1 MYQEQINYYYPKTRS
16 CIIKALQQ
24 QHALEEHP
32 LHHDIIPSQHQHNND
47 AHQYQF
53 QILHRFYQFRSPVT
67 RIPVRIAT
75 HSTSTTI
82 HSTTTHNNNDDN
94 GTTSRNHNHHHH
106 HSHNDTDMNDTVE
119 TTTSHVVLDDD
130 TTTTTWQLE
139 QRLRQLNA
147 TLPIHL
153 KSEEEVQRQ
162 RHEQLRR
169 IGVPTSS
176 LSSTS
181 NPDHHLYSSGQPP
194 FSSSLLDTIPGRPR
208 RHGPDD
214 EIQYIDPVDAI
225 IAQVTEEVRLLPLQQ
240 SSLEPE
246 PDLEEEIMDLNREVQ
261 EYWIKEQLLL
271 TKDDEND
278 KDEENDN
285 EDDEHEN
292 DDSDDKDD
300 DDDTTDSMEG
310 NR

>member
-1 MYQEQINYYYPKTRS
+1 
-16 CIIKALQQ
+16 
-24 QHALEEHP
+24 
-32 LHHDIIPSQHQHNND
+32 
-47 AHQYQF
+47 
-53 QILHRFYQFRSPVT
+53 
-67 RIPVRIAT
+67 
-75 HSTSTTI
+75 
-82 HSTTTHNNNDDN
+82 
-94 GTTSRNHNHHHH
+94 
-106 HSHNDTDMNDTVE
+106 MNDTVE
-119 TTTSHVVLDDD
+119 TTTSHVVVDDDD

-169 IGVPTSS
+169 IGVPTTS
-176 LSSTS
+176 LSS
-181 NPDHHLYSSGQPP
+181 NPDHHHSSGQPP

-285 EDDEHEN
+285 EDDDHEN

-300 DDDTTDSMEG
+300 DDTTDSTEG
-310 NR
+310 NRW